1 MQSEQTQQL
10 RRVREAIATHVIK
23 FIDTR
28 AGKEFFNADLHN
40 YVSEKM
46 PIAPGSADRILRD
59 LKSKG
64 VVRYELRDRSKSLY
78 YVPME
83 AQRSLF

>member
-1 MQSEQTQQL
+1 MTEQTQQL
-10 RRVREAIATHVIK
+10 TRVREAIAKHVIT

-28 AGKEFFNADLHN
+28 IGKEFFNAELHN

-64 VVRYELRDRSKSLY
+64 VVRYELISRRRSLY
-78 YVPME
+78 RALGNQQPK
-83 AQRSLF
+83 LF